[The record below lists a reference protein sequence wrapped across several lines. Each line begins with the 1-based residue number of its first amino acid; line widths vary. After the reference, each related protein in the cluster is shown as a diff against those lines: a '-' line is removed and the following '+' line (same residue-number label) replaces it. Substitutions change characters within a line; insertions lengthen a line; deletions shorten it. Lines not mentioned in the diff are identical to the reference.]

1 MILQQSFIQSH
12 IVLILI
18 LVLAY
23 CHSRNFQD
31 GFKLTGDN
39 RSLSRVAAAF
49 SRSGIEPSPIA
60 LSAAAITTPDML
72 GLRKRSEK

>member
-1 MILQQSFIQSH
+1 MYD
-12 IVLILI
+12 
-18 LVLAY
+18 VLAMLHLKSHSTHFEH
-23 CHSRNFQD
+23 CNSRNFQG
-31 GFKLTGDN
+31 GFKLGGDN

-60 LSAAAITTPDML
+60 LSSAAITTPDML